1 MERWEPGPLVA
12 VRPFPISNMSTKLH
26 SPAANLLRKSRLFS
40 LPPPL
45 PRPAEQAQRAP
56 QTATLPYPTVAA
68 ITTPT
73 SSLVRGDWGL
83 KRPLP
88 LKSTTATTTPV
99 IRIGPVDNIV
109 HITEFASAADTAI
122 TLKKWQELA
131 VPMSN
136 AASTARGA
144 RSFSDVH
151 DPFRW
156 DLDRTAAPP
165 KGTAPTAKAHRWR
178 FGSPW
183 IAGMSGAEFAQHLA
197 TTIRRRKDEFRE
209 YLRSKA
215 RTERAQSRH
224 TYMTEQGLHDDSTS
238 TASQDGR
245 ASGADEEVTD
255 QELDDYIRRLRDRDQ
270 TLRSSIATFLDLPE
284 AASDGRRSTDA
295 DGADLDRG
303 YAETGPPR
311 THPSAGLSYLRTGA
325 VLTNDPL
332 RGPLEGPPPVE
343 ARVIQPMHTMSGQKI
358 TQFLGV
364 AGVVSDNIMSSVGS
378 RSKTSPIDPDVPGG
392 RKMWVRPTRV
402 SVDSKGRIKV
412 RVEPAEPG
420 ASSVSSSPSSS
431 SAMDSS
437 YRSRGALTPAWLSG
451 RSVQPPPSL
460 RGPNPHLYGLS
471 GRRGTGGREAAAT
484 TGGGEGSKSGSR
496 ASSGRPGSPVGLSP
510 ESLRSI
516 VDL

>member
-1 MERWEPGPLVA
+1 
-12 VRPFPISNMSTKLH
+12 MSTKVH
-26 SPAANLLRKSRLFS
+26 SPAANLLRNSRLFS

-45 PRPAEQAQRAP
+45 PRPAEQVQRTP
-56 QTATLPYPTVAA
+56 ETATLPYPTFAA

-88 LKSTTATTTPV
+88 LKSTRATTTPV

-136 AASTARGA
+136 AASTARGS
-144 RSFSDVH
+144 RSFFDVH

-156 DLDRTAAPP
+156 DLDRTTAPP
-165 KGTAPTAKAHRWR
+165 KGTAPTARAHRWR
-178 FGSPW
+178 FSSPW
-183 IAGMSGAEFAQHLA
+183 IAGMSEAEFVQHLA

-224 TYMTEQGLHDDSTS
+224 TYMTEQ
-238 TASQDGR
+238 DGS
-245 ASGADEEVTD
+245 ASGGGEEVTD
-255 QELDDYIRRLRDRDQ
+255 QELDEYIRRLRDRDQ

-284 AASDGRRSTDA
+284 AATDGHRSTDS
-295 DGADLDRG
+295 DRADLDRG

-343 ARVIQPMHTMSGQKI
+343 ARVIRPMHSTSGQKI

-364 AGVVSDNIMSSVGS
+364 AGVVSDNIMSAMGS
-378 RSKTSPIDPDVPGG
+378 KSKTSPIDPDVHGG
-392 RKMWVRPTRV
+392 QKMWVRPTRV

-412 RVEPAEPG
+412 RVEPTESD
-420 ASSVSSSPSSS
+420 ASSVSSSSSSS
-431 SAMDSS
+431 SAIDSFR
-437 YRSRGALTPAWLSG
+437 RSRDAPTPAWPS
-451 RSVQPPPSL
+451 RPSVQPPPSL
-460 RGPNPHLYGLS
+460 RGPNPHPYGLS
-471 GRRGTGGREAAAT
+471 GRRGAGERGAAAAAAT
-484 TGGGEGSKSGSR
+484 GGGGGSESEPRTSSR
-496 ASSGRPGSPVGLSP
+496 QPGSTVSLSP
-510 ESLRSI
+510 QSLRSI